1 METPEN
7 IRFAESHEWITV
19 GSDPA
24 TVGISDHAQSELGE
38 VVYVELPE
46 VGRMVDAQDP
56 VAVIESVKAA
66 SDVYAP
72 VGGEIVE
79 VNDAVAEN
87 TGLINSSPYDK
98 GWLFKIKPSNS
109 SDFDALLD
117 AEGYQEVID

>member
-1 METPEN
+1 MDAPEN
-7 IRFAESHEWITV
+7 LRFAESHEWITI
-19 GSDPA
+19 SADPA

-46 VGRMVDAQDP
+46 VGRKVDAQEP
-56 VAVIESVKAA
+56 IAVIESVKAA

-79 VNDAVAEN
+79 INDNVAEN
-87 TGLINSSPYDK
+87 TGLINSSPYVD

-109 SDFDALLD
+109 ADFDALLD
-117 AEGYQEVID
+117 TAGYQAVIA

>member
-1 METPEN
+1 MDTPEN
-7 IRFAESHEWITV
+7 IRFAESHEWITI
-19 GSDPA
+19 GTDPA

-46 VGRMVDAQDP
+46 VGKMVDAQDP

-72 VGGEIVE
+72 VGGEIVA
-79 VNDAVAEN
+79 VNDSVAEN
-87 TGLINSSPYDK
+87 TSLINSSPYDK

-109 SDFDALLD
+109 SDFDSLLD
-117 AEGYQEVID
+117 AEAYQEVID

>member
-1 METPEN
+1 METPGN

-38 VVYVELPE
+38 VVYVELPG
-46 VGRMVDAQDP
+46 VGRIVDAQDP
-56 VAVIESVKAA
+56 VALIESVKAA

-72 VGGEIVE
+72 VGGEIVA
-79 VNDAVAEN
+79 VNDEVAEN

-98 GWLFKIKPSNS
+98 GWLFKIKPSKS
-109 SDFDALLD
+109 SDFDVLLD